1 MNALKFRNKNF
12 FYNVLGL
19 PWQMKI
25 LSNKEFKITLGLII
39 FAAVL
44 RIPTLGSPLIEDEAI
59 SFNRYIDIP
68 WQNLILVYQDT
79 NQHTLYLLISKF
91 FIWVFG
97 ETEIVYRFPS
107 LLFGVLSIPLIYR
120 LGMKMEFPWSS
131 ALLSSVLMALSW
143 PHLKYSMEGRGYG
156 ITVFLV
162 LLATLSAIQFLS
174 NRRWVWGGAL
184 IGSGF
189 AMTMALPSNLF
200 FLSGLTV
207 FTVVVGCLEPKESL
221 FNIKRLF
228 YLVIPQLLMFAL
240 VAVYFLVIY
249 EQLKYGKDVQ
259 PLALDGARVKGI
271 AEFLVA
277 PWGIWLYLF
286 FAIGAWRLKRIKEKA
301 IFMSI
306 FIAPMVLT
314 LITGVVGYARI
325 YIYWLPFVL
334 FLSAHGM
341 IEIISWL
348 KKQIGN
354 LVYGLGVGLVLLLL
368 FPPAKQIIKYYED
381 RGKGSLVVAGP
392 NATLSEATKMAVWV
406 DENIP
411 ANNLVVISAG
421 GPESSVLTKYMK
433 KKVLERMTYFSR
445 GGELK
450 KIIFI
455 AHQDMPPDKY
465 PFIPMVQE
473 RVLKLSS
480 SVLNKIYSIGSL
492 GVYELNLKVEKLIPP
507 IFDPDYEGKVGNP
520 NIPEVNIRQIE
531 RPRAVGERALLIENN
546 SGKAMDIISPIVK
559 GVDITE
565 DHAYL
570 LYVFITDFQP
580 LKNVY
585 VHLAEKKAW
594 PPTLGYLNPF
604 LGLFNVTGQNGV
616 WNIFYSLSPL
626 SKGRHY
632 FQERIGV
639 QKGRNYYDGFQSY
652 LLTK

>member
-1 MNALKFRNKNF
+1 MR
-12 FYNVLGL
+12 V
-19 PWQMKI
+19 
-25 LSNKEFKITLGLII
+25 LSNKEFKVILGLII
-39 FAAVL
+39 FAAAF
-44 RIPTLGSPLIEDEAI
+44 RIPTFGSPLIEDEAI
-59 SFNRYIDIP
+59 SFNRYIDVP
-68 WQNLILVYQDT
+68 WQKLILGYQDT
-79 NQHTLYLLISKF
+79 NQHTLFLLISKF
-91 FIWVFG
+91 FIWIFG

-120 LGMKMEFPWSS
+120 LGMTMKFPWSS
-131 ALLSSVLMALSW
+131 ALLSSILMALSW

-156 ITVFLV
+156 ITIFLA
-162 LLATLSAIQFLS
+162 LLVIYSAIQFLNNS
-174 NRRWVWGGAL
+174 RWVWGGIL

-189 AMTMALPSNLF
+189 AMTIALPSNLF
-200 FLSGLTV
+200 FLGGLTV
-207 FTVVVGCLEPKESL
+207 FTVIVGCLEPKESP

-228 YLVIPQLLMFAL
+228 CLVIPQLIMFAL
-240 VAVYFLVIY
+240 IAVYFLVIY
-249 EQLKYGKDVQ
+249 EQLKYGKDIQ
-259 PLALDGARVKGI
+259 PLALDGARVREI

-277 PWGIWLYLF
+277 PWGLWLYLF
-286 FAIGAWRLKRIKEKA
+286 FAIGAWRLKRIRERA
-301 IFMSI
+301 ILMSI
-306 FIAPMVLT
+306 FFVPMILT

-334 FLSAHGM
+334 FLSAYGM

-354 LVYGLGVGLVLLLL
+354 LVYGLGVGVVFLLI
-368 FPPAKQIIKYYED
+368 FSSAKQITKYYED
-381 RGKGSLVVAGP
+381 RDNGSLVVAGP

-406 DENIP
+406 NENIP
-411 ANNLVVISAG
+411 ENNLVVISAG

-455 AHQDMPPDKY
+455 AHQDMPPDEY
-465 PFIPMVQE
+465 PFVPMVQDHM
-473 RVLKLSS
+473 LKLPS
-480 SVLNKIYSIGSL
+480 SVFNKIYSIGNL
-492 GVYELNLKVEKLIPP
+492 DVYELNLKVEKLIPP
-507 IFDPDYEGKVGNP
+507 TFDPDYEGKVGNS
-520 NIPEVNIRQIE
+520 NIPKVNIRQIE
-531 RPRAVGERALLIENN
+531 RPRVVGEKALHIENN
-546 SGKAMDIISPIVK
+546 SGKTMDIISPIVK

-580 LKNVY
+580 LKNAY
-585 VHLAEKKAW
+585 AHLAEKKTW
-594 PPTLGYLNPF
+594 PPTLGYLNPS
-604 LGLFNVTGQNGV
+604 LGIFQVTGQNDV

-632 FQERIGV
+632 FQERIGI
-639 QKGRNYYDGFQSY
+639 QKGNNYYDGLQSY

>member
-1 MNALKFRNKNF
+1 MR
-12 FYNVLGL
+12 V
-19 PWQMKI
+19 
-25 LSNKEFKITLGLII
+25 LSNKEFKVILGLII
-39 FAAVL
+39 FAAAF
-44 RIPTLGSPLIEDEAI
+44 RIPTFGSPLIEDEAI
-59 SFNRYIDIP
+59 SFNRYIDVP
-68 WQNLILVYQDT
+68 WQKLILGYQDT
-79 NQHTLYLLISKF
+79 NQHTLFLLISKF
-91 FIWVFG
+91 FIWIFG

-120 LGMKMEFPWSS
+120 LGMTMKFPWSS
-131 ALLSSVLMALSW
+131 ALLSSILMALSW

-156 ITVFLV
+156 ITIFLV
-162 LLATLSAIQFLS
+162 LLVIYSAIQFLNNS
-174 NRRWVWGGAL
+174 RWVWGGIL

-189 AMTMALPSNLF
+189 AMTIALPSNLF
-200 FLSGLTV
+200 FLGGLTV
-207 FTVVVGCLEPKESL
+207 FTVIVGCLEPKESP

-228 YLVIPQLLMFAL
+228 CLVIPQLIMFAL
-240 VAVYFLVIY
+240 IAVYFLVIY
-249 EQLKYGKDVQ
+249 EQLKYGKDIQ
-259 PLALDGARVKGI
+259 PLALDGARVREI

-277 PWGIWLYLF
+277 PWGLWLYLF
-286 FAIGAWRLKRIKEKA
+286 FAIGAWRLKRIRERA
-301 IFMSI
+301 ILMSI
-306 FIAPMVLT
+306 FFVPMILT

-334 FLSAHGM
+334 FLSAYGM

-354 LVYGLGVGLVLLLL
+354 LVYGLGVGVVFLLI
-368 FPPAKQIIKYYED
+368 FSSAKQITKYYED
-381 RGKGSLVVAGP
+381 RDNGSLVVAGP

-406 DENIP
+406 NENIP
-411 ANNLVVISAG
+411 ENNLVVISAG
-421 GPESSVLTKYMK
+421 GPESSVLTRYMK
-433 KKVLERMTYFSR
+433 KKVLERMIYFSR

-455 AHQDMPPDKY
+455 AHQDMPPHEY
-465 PFIPMVQE
+465 PFVPMVQD
-473 RVLKLSS
+473 RMLKLPS
-480 SVLNKIYSIGSL
+480 SVFNKIYSIGNL
-492 GVYELNLKVEKLIPP
+492 DVYELNLKVEKLIPP
-507 IFDPDYEGKVGNP
+507 TFDPDYEGKVGNA
-520 NIPEVNIRQIE
+520 NIPKVNIRQIE
-531 RPRAVGERALLIENN
+531 RPRVVGEKALHIENN

-585 VHLAEKKAW
+585 AHLAEKKTW

-604 LGLFNVTGQNGV
+604 LGIFQVTGQNDV

-632 FQERIGV
+632 FQERIGI
-639 QKGRNYYDGFQSY
+639 QKGNNYYDGLQSY

>member
-1 MNALKFRNKNF
+1 
-12 FYNVLGL
+12 
-19 PWQMKI
+19 MKI

-59 SFNRYIDIP
+59 SFNRYIDVP
-68 WQNLILVYQDT
+68 WQKLILGYQDT

-91 FIWVFG
+91 FIWIFG

-120 LGMKMEFPWSS
+120 LGMTMKFPWSS
-131 ALLSSVLMALSW
+131 ALLSAVLMAMSW

-156 ITVFLV
+156 ITIFLV
-162 LLATLSAIQFLS
+162 LLVIYSAIQFL
-174 NRRWVWGGAL
+174 NRSCWVWGSFL
-184 IGSGF
+184 IASGF

-200 FLSGLTV
+200 FLGGLTV
-207 FTVVVGCLEPKESL
+207 FTVIVGWFDSEKSR

-228 YLVIPQLLMFAL
+228 WLAIPQLIMFAL
-240 VAVYFLVIY
+240 IAVYFFVIY
-249 EQLKYGKDVQ
+249 EQLKYGKDIQ
-259 PLALDGARVKGI
+259 PQSLDGARVKEI
-271 AEFLVA
+271 AELLVA
-277 PWGIWLYLF
+277 PWGLWLYLF
-286 FAIGAWRLKRIKEKA
+286 FAIGTWRLKRIRERVVFA
-301 IFMSI
+301 SI
-306 FIAPMVLT
+306 FFIPMILT
-314 LITGVVGYARI
+314 LITGAVGYARV
-325 YIYWLPFVL
+325 YVYWLSFVL
-334 FLSAHGM
+334 FLSAYGM
-341 IEIISWL
+341 TEVISWL
-348 KKQIGN
+348 KEKKGN
-354 LVYGLGVGLVLLLL
+354 LVYGLGVVMISPLV
-368 FPPAKQIIKYYED
+368 FFPAKEISEYYEA
-381 RGKGSLVVAGP
+381 RTNGSLIVAGP

-406 DENIP
+406 DKNIP
-411 ANNLVVISAG
+411 KNNLVVISAG

-455 AHQDMPPDKY
+455 AHQDMPPHEY
-465 PFIPMVQE
+465 PFVPMVQD
-473 RVLKLSS
+473 RMLKLPSN
-480 SVLNKIYSIGSL
+480 VFNKTYSIGNL

-507 IFDPDYEGKVGNP
+507 TFDPDYEGKVGDA
-520 NIPEVNIRQIE
+520 NIPKVNIRQIE
-531 RPRAVGERALLIENN
+531 RPRAVGERALHIENN

-585 VHLAEKKAW
+585 AHLAEKKTW

-604 LGLFNVTGQNGV
+604 LGMFQVTGQNDV

-632 FQERIGV
+632 FQERIGI
-639 QKGRNYYDGFQSY
+639 QKGNNYYDGLQSY